1 MSLQDKIKKIT
12 QMGLTQKSIAN
23 KSGYSTIYISQF
35 IKGERK
41 ISPKCE
47 NNILKSVNELLK
59 EMMEVINN
67 E

>member
-1 MSLQDKIKKIT
+1 MNLQDKIKKIT

-41 ISPKCE
+41 ISTKCE

-59 EMMEVINN
+59 EMTEVMNN

>member
-1 MSLQDKIKKIT
+1 MNLQDKIKKIT

-41 ISPKCE
+41 ISTKCE

-59 EMMEVINN
+59 EMMEVMDN

>member
-1 MSLQDKIKKIT
+1 MNLQDKIKKIT

-41 ISPKCE
+41 ISTKCE

-59 EMMEVINN
+59 EMMEVMNN

>member
-1 MSLQDKIKKIT
+1 MNLQDKIKKIT

-23 KSGYSTIYISQF
+23 RSGYSTIYISQF

-41 ISPKCE
+41 ISTKCE

-59 EMMEVINN
+59 EMMEVMNN

>member
-1 MSLQDKIKKIT
+1 MNLQDKIKKIT

-41 ISPKCE
+41 ISTKCE
-47 NNILKSVNELLK
+47 NNILKSINELLK
-59 EMMEVINN
+59 EMMEVMNN

>member
-1 MSLQDKIKKIT
+1 MSLQDKIKIIT

-35 IKGERK
+35 LKGERK
-41 ISPKCE
+41 ISTKCE
-47 NNILKSVNELLK
+47 NNLSNSVKDLLN
-59 EMMEVINN
+59 EMMEVMNN